1 MKLAFSRPTQSD
13 EERQM
18 LFTHFR
24 AYGYEGL
31 QLKQS
36 QYHAYIEH
44 PHVFLAQWGE
54 ESNHLAS
61 GLITASRL
69 DEAGMASLRAIFRFA
84 RAVGSERV
92 IFCHTQPRQG
102 LTDEDIKGFA
112 RCVSALGREA
122 QDDGIALSLHHHYDQ
137 PVMYQHDFEVFFEH
151 VSEQTVRLTLDT
163 AHLVKSGIEDIAGII
178 RTYHQVLDNVHLK
191 DFAHGDFMVLGT
203 GQIDFAPI
211 FTALRDVGYT
221 GWLCADEESGSELLS
236 SMQECAQFLL
246 THSAHQAKRC

>member
-1 MKLAFSRPTQSD
+1 MKLAFSKPTQSD

-36 QYHAYIEH
+36 QYHEYLEH
-44 PHVFLAQWGE
+44 PQVFLAQWGE
-54 ESNHLAS
+54 ESSCLAS
-61 GLITASRL
+61 GLITGGRL
-69 DEAGMASLRAIFRFA
+69 DEAGVASLRAILRFA

-92 IFCHTQPRQG
+92 IFCHAQPRQG

-112 RCVSALGREA
+112 RSLSALGREA
-122 QDDGIALSLHHHYDQ
+122 QDQGIALSLHHHYDQ

-151 VSEQTVRLTLDT
+151 AAEHAVRLTLDT

-178 RTYHQVLDNVHLK
+178 RTYHQILDNVHLK
-191 DFAHGDFMVLGT
+191 DIAHGDFMVLGT
-203 GQIDFAPI
+203 GQIDFAPV
-211 FTALRDVGYT
+211 FRALRDVGYT
-221 GWLCADEESGSELLS
+221 GWLCIDEESGSELLS
-236 SMQECAQFLL
+236 SMRECARFLL
-246 THSAHQAKRC
+246 AHNAVMA